1 MRNLPDWQLVNC
13 KRRGTSRLA
22 ALPAAPRWRAA
33 TLAPCREH
41 SHAHNKMYFSKFKNV
56 FVLCSKFLAP
66 ISQKRQE
73 QLLAASFTWTSQ
85 PPHIPFPIKINL
97 SKLQFV
103 FVHVTNRFVQ
113 LFKMHFLKLLLSDT
127 TTTPCPCLGLSV
139 SRRGVPKLEDTAQSV
154 NWVKDTRY
162 CAVAQSG
169 TNKLES
175 YLHLFENAF

>member
-1 MRNLPDWQLVNC
+1 M
-13 KRRGTSRLA
+13 
-22 ALPAAPRWRAA
+22 PAAPRWRAA

-41 SHAHNKMYFSKFKNV
+41 SHAHNKMYFSKFENV
-56 FVLCSKFLAP
+56 FVVCSKFLAP
-66 ISQKRQE
+66 ISQKMQE
-73 QLLAASFTWTSQ
+73 LLLTASFMRTSQ

-113 LFKMHFLKLLLSDT
+113 LFKMHLPKLLLSLSDT

-154 NWVKDTRY
+154 N
-162 CAVAQSG
+162 
-169 TNKLES
+169 
-175 YLHLFENAF
+175 